1 MQPATLES
9 NIAAFE
15 AQRGKL
21 ECEHLGKWVVF
32 YNEELIGI
40 YADLE
45 DAAQAAL
52 DRFGRGPYLIRQ
64 ITNTPTRL
72 PISLMIGGGQ
82 NAAH

>member
-15 AQRGKL
+15 AQRGEL
-21 ECEHLGKWVVF
+21 QCDHLGKWVVF
-32 YNEELIGI
+32 YNEQLIGV
-40 YADLE
+40 YEDLE

-52 DRFGRGPYLIRQ
+52 EKFGRGPYLIRQ
-64 ITNTPTRL
+64 ITNAPARL
-72 PISLMIGGGQ
+72 PISVVIGGGQ